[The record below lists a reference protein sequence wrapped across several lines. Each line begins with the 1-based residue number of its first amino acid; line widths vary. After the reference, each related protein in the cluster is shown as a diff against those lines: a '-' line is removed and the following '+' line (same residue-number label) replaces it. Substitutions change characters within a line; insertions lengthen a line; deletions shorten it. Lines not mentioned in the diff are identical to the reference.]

1 MNFFANTYSTVK
13 ENATSVLFSALG
25 IFLAAILFHF
35 TFSAPSDFP
44 TGKLLSIDQGT
55 SVGGIASVLKE
66 GGVIRSEFVFKVFVR
81 LFGTNLKAGD
91 YSLNRKQSVYS
102 IASRLLRGEYGLTP
116 VRVTIPEGL
125 NVNEIGNLL
134 AQNLYHFDKK
144 KFTEL
149 AADYEGYL
157 FPDTYFFLPTVK
169 PDEIIRIMN
178 LKFQDSI
185 KSISPDIQKSGHK
198 LADIVTM
205 ASIIEEEC
213 TASMMRK
220 VSGIL
225 WKRISIGMPLQVDST
240 FVYVNGKRKSSDIT
254 VDDLKINSPY
264 NTYTNRGLPPTP
276 ISNPGLMALKAAINP
291 ESSPY
296 FFYLTDSKGVA
307 HYAAS
312 FDEHIENK
320 FRYIK

>member
-1 MNFFANTYSTVK
+1 
-13 ENATSVLFSALG
+13 
-25 IFLAAILFHF
+25 
-35 TFSAPSDFP
+35 
-44 TGKLLSIDQGT
+44 
-55 SVGGIASVLKE
+55 
-66 GGVIRSEFVFKVFVR
+66 
-81 LFGTNLKAGD
+81 
-91 YSLNRKQSVYS
+91 
-102 IASRLLRGEYGLTP
+102 
-116 VRVTIPEGL
+116 
-125 NVNEIGNLL
+125 
-134 AQNLYHFDKK
+134 
-144 KFTEL
+144 
-149 AADYEGYL
+149 
-157 FPDTYFFLPTVK
+157 
-169 PDEIIRIMN
+169 
-178 LKFQDSI
+178 
-185 KSISPDIQKSGHK
+185 
-198 LADIVTM
+198 
-205 ASIIEEEC
+205 
-213 TASMMRK
+213 MMRK